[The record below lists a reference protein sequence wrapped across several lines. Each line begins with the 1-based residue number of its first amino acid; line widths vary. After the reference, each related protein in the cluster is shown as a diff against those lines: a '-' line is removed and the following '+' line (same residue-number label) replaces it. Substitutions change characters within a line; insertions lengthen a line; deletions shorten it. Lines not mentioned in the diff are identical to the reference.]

1 MNRKFRVT
9 RNEDFQRIIGM
20 KQSASNGT
28 FVVYYQP
35 NSLDHVRIGIS
46 VGKKIGNAV
55 ERNKAKRQLR
65 AMLMELCDREC
76 PADMIV
82 IARMKYASQSYQEN
96 KKNLLHVL
104 KKVKMI
110 EHSILNCKENVS
122 YEFCQE
128 E

>member
-9 RNEDFQRIIGM
+9 RNEDFQKIIGK

-35 NSLDHVRIGIS
+35 NSLDHMRIGIS

-55 ERNKAKRQLR
+55 ERNLAKRRLR
-65 AMLMELCDREC
+65 AMLMEVCNTTC
-76 PADMIV
+76 PVDMIV
-82 IARMKYASQSYQEN
+82 IARVKYASQSYADN
-96 KKNLLHVL
+96 KNNLLHVL

-110 EHSILNCKENVS
+110 EHSILNCKENDS
-122 YEFCQE
+122 YEFCKE